1 MDHSFVMAKRLV
13 ALSDAMSHAMQD
25 HSRRTGHSEEF
36 WQNMMHWRRKWQST
50 PVFLPEEPH
59 GPYELES
66 LLMRVKEESE
76 KAGLKLNIQKI
87 RLWHLIRSL
96 HSK

>member
-36 WQNMMHWRRKWQST
+36 
-50 PVFLPEEPH
+50 
-59 GPYELES
+59 
-66 LLMRVKEESE
+66 
-76 KAGLKLNIQKI
+76 
-87 RLWHLIRSL
+87 
-96 HSK
+96 